1 MNAPQTYY
9 EWVQILNIIKAG
21 TQDNEALAVLYQGKL
36 EHQAGVYE
44 RFINRLTQ
52 TINARFSMSLDNFQ
66 KTLNNN
72 NDNFEKVISQALD
85 RIAADM
91 GLIPQLAALPA
102 LKDKEKQELSKL
114 MQQEMNRI
122 GESLTKSA
130 QADRSGKL
138 LSILRNKGFKV

>member
-1 MNAPQTYY
+1 MNVPQTYY
-9 EWVQILNIIKAG
+9 EWVQLLNMLKTG
-21 TQDNEALAVLYQGKL
+21 DQEKEALAVMYQGKI

-102 LKDKEKQELSKL
+102 LQDQEKQELSKL
-114 MQQEMNRI
+114 IQQEMNRI

-138 LSILRNKGFKV
+138 LSILRNKGFQV

>member
-1 MNAPQTYY
+1 MNVPQTYY

-44 RFINRLTQ
+44 RFVNRLTQ
-52 TINARFSMSLDNFQ
+52 TINTRFVMALDNFQ
-66 KTLNNN
+66 KALNQNT
-72 NDNFEKVISQALD
+72 NFEKVISQALD

-102 LKDKEKQELSKL
+102 LKDKEREELSKL
-114 MQQEMNRI
+114 IQQEMNRI

-138 LSILRNKGFKV
+138 LSISRNKGFKV